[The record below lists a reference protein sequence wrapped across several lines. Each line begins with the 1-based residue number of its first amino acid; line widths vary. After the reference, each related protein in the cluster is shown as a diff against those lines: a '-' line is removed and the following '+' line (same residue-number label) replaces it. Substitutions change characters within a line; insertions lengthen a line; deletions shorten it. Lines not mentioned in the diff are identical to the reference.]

1 MDVYTKNFESIPIFL
16 VKACFLHVKKELL
29 QILVASA
36 MPFEFSLERIPDEV
50 LATFQ
55 PDGDLITEKKLPL
68 AGSLLKLC
76 TIKDHVGIR
85 LKLRSFT
92 CFHEA
97 LNALTS
103 MNFLTMGILH
113 SEGDM
118 VYSFLDNVALPRESL
133 LQIDNDGN
141 SLLHLVCKNPQIGI
155 EVFQKLLLLVR
166 SQFPADEVDFNKFVN
181 LESTAG
187 LKAYDCCQQQK
198 QKGF

>member
-1 MDVYTKNFESIPIFL
+1 
-16 VKACFLHVKKELL
+16 
-29 QILVASA
+29 
-36 MPFEFSLERIPDEV
+36 
-50 LATFQ
+50 
-55 PDGDLITEKKLPL
+55 
-68 AGSLLKLC
+68 
-76 TIKDHVGIR
+76 
-85 LKLRSFT
+85 
-92 CFHEA
+92 
-97 LNALTS
+97 

-118 VYSFLDNVALPRESL
+118 VYSFLDNVVLPKELL

-181 LESTAG
+181 LENTAA